1 MCSFYARL
9 SLFQPLQGSLQPGMG
24 KRCGIIQPPGQ
35 YIRILQIF
43 CQSAVHPVLFA
54 VDPDGGGN
62 FRLVRKE
69 FFCQTGGSRRMP
81 GTVFQEA
88 PGVMQQGSAPSVPEI
103 RVCIQK
109 GNHVH
114 HPQRMPQGFQPQGHV
129 RDAGIAG
136 EDLLLQNFIL

>member
-1 MCSFYARL
+1 MRGSVYFSCFKAACSRGWANDAGSSSHRASTSASFRSSARAPCTR
-9 SLFQPLQGSLQPGMG
+9 SF
-24 KRCGIIQPPGQ
+24 RCGPGRRRQ
-35 YIRILQIF
+35 F
-43 CQSAVHPVLFA
+43 PACPEGVLL
-54 VDPDGGGN
+54 PDG
-62 FRLVRKE
+62 RK
-69 FFCQTGGSRRMP
+69 P
-81 GTVFQEA
+81 PHAGTVFQEA